1 MAQCHQC
8 SVGWRGGYDGD
19 TFALIR
25 NFRKSDSSSSALF
38 RWTPVASFD
47 VPGPVPILC
56 TKLYSTLQHD
66 NVSFIFINLHYIRIP
81 LLWNPNIW
89 MLLVKSLN
97 KSISPPNLLLHF
109 SMQNMVELFDGPEN
123 TEHGSSKTSCVQ
135 IAQSGGFRI
144 FLAVW
149 HYSWKSQCAMRTK
162 RTGK

>member
-1 MAQCHQC
+1 MNIKTSHQLDILVKEYYHQQLSEGCILPSHFQLIFAEPSIGRPEEQTMAQCHQC

-66 NVSFIFINLHYIRIP
+66 YVILIFLILHYIRIP
-81 LLWNPNIW
+81 LLRNPN
-89 MLLVKSLN
+89 L
-97 KSISPPNLLLHF
+97 
-109 SMQNMVELFDGPEN
+109 
-123 TEHGSSKTSCVQ
+123 
-135 IAQSGGFRI
+135 
-144 FLAVW
+144 
-149 HYSWKSQCAMRTK
+149 
-162 RTGK
+162 

>member
-1 MAQCHQC
+1 MNIKTSHQLDILVKEYYHRQLSEGCILPSHFQLIFAEPSIGRAEEQLAGCVNTKQWLQCHQC

-66 NVSFIFINLHYIRIP
+66 YVILIFLILHYIRIP
-81 LLWNPNIW
+81 LLRNPNI
-89 MLLVKSLN
+89 
-97 KSISPPNLLLHF
+97 
-109 SMQNMVELFDGPEN
+109 
-123 TEHGSSKTSCVQ
+123 
-135 IAQSGGFRI
+135 
-144 FLAVW
+144 
-149 HYSWKSQCAMRTK
+149 
-162 RTGK
+162 